1 VFNLLI
7 SQVDATMQNKGKKKK
22 KKKEE
27 EEFNEGLSV

>member
-7 SQVDATMQNKGKKKK
+7 SQVDATMQNKGKIK